1 MAIALGDASAPFTF
15 DGKDSVVSALS
26 GADLVEVG
34 PFYDQLSLADL
45 RDVRP
50 DAVDRVEWDPVV
62 EIHLVSTVQRDRVSH
77 VLRTGS
83 PFLSTTDRRVTGG
96 LPGTGA

>member
-1 MAIALGDASAPFTF
+1 MHAVKMAIALGDASAPFTF

-50 DAVDRVEWDPVV
+50 EAVDRVEWDPVV
-62 EIHLVSTVQRDRVSH
+62 EIHLISAVQQGRVSH

-83 PFLSTTDRRVTGG
+83 PFLS
-96 LPGTGA
+96 